1 MFLAE
6 KSQFLL
12 RGPRLLGMANL
23 VRASLAAV
31 SRLPSHHGRWQAG
44 PNRWNR
50 CQRFPHGNGGSNN
63 HGSGGWIVL
72 NPSKRWFNV
81 ILIDLIDVL
90 SWSLWNLH
98 PLCKNSSDWPMV
110 QGLKCVGDRPQLG
123 RLWTTHH
130 WRLPS
135 GYLALCP
142 RRSPSFLW
150 ANHLCIG
157 HVHPF
162 SIAIS

>member
-1 MFLAE
+1 
-6 KSQFLL
+6 
-12 RGPRLLGMANL
+12 
-23 VRASLAAV
+23 
-31 SRLPSHHGRWQAG
+31 
-44 PNRWNR
+44 
-50 CQRFPHGNGGSNN
+50 
-63 HGSGGWIVL
+63 VL

-142 RRSPSFLW
+142 RRSKFFMGKSSMHRPCSSIFHSYLLNGQRWTIPEIQYPSEVASAFPYLS
-150 ANHLCIG
+150 I
-157 HVHPF
+157 HVG
-162 SIAIS
+162 SSGSYLSWLISYLDQRSRQR